1 MPIGFALA
9 TGFTGVLV
17 GTAAA
22 TAVNRHDIAQRVA
35 VVATFVAVAAAL
47 IATPAGVACTAGMG
61 WLFTNGFLVNG
72 GGDLA
77 WRGVADLAR
86 MAVFAAA
93 ALTGL
98 GVGRAGSAVGPGP
111 TGLRTAS
118 AARQRPRHDPGPRL
132 LPDPRRP
139 AYLRPAGPNE
149 RKGEGMADV
158 VFVVLTIAVFAVLGL
173 ILKAVEKL

>member
-22 TAVNRHDIAQRVA
+22 TAVNRHDIAQRVS

-72 GGDLA
+72 EGDLA

-98 GVGRAGSAVGPGP
+98 GVGQGWRRRRARADGASVQLRKPGS
-111 TGLRTAS
+111 
-118 AARQRPRHDPGPRL
+118 DPDTTPSPRL
-132 LPDPRRP
+132 LPDPRGP
-139 AYLRPAGPNE
+139 AYLRPAGPNGTE
-149 RKGEGMADV
+149 RRRNG
-158 VFVVLTIAVFAVLGL
+158 
-173 ILKAVEKL
+173 